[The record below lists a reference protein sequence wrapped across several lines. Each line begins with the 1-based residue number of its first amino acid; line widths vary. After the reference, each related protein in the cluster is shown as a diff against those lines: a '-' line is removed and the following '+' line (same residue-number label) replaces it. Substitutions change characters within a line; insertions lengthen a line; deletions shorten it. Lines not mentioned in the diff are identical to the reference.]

1 MAVAT
6 LHVTVYVLEPDTV
19 RRAEIADALRGH
31 VKSVVLLDSARDW
44 LELRDFTP
52 PACMLLALDS
62 PGLPMHE
69 LIACAAPACP
79 VIVIGEADELDAV
92 IRAMRAGATNF
103 LERPCNERRL
113 RSAVRDAIRASR
125 SCSRAPRPAP

>member
-6 LHVTVYVLEPDTV
+6 MHVTVYVLEPDTV
-19 RRAEIADALRGH
+19 RRMEIAHALRGH
-31 VKSVVLLDSARDW
+31 VSSVVLLGSAKDW
-44 LELRDFTP
+44 LELREITP

-79 VIVIGEADELDAV
+79 VIVLGETDELDAV
-92 IRAMRAGATNF
+92 IQAMRAGATNF
-103 LERPCNERRL
+103 LERPCSDHRL
-113 RSAVRDAIRASR
+113 RCAVRDAVWASR
-125 SCSRAPRPAP
+125 SRCT